1 MQPAQLRRLLDRFRQ
16 GEIGIEK
23 VLERLAT
30 LPFEDIGDARIDHH
44 RVLRRGAPEIIFGEG
59 KSPDQIVRIAERM
72 LAAGGMAIASRLSAP
87 ALAAIEARLPAA
99 ATYPE
104 ARLAVIGARPA
115 RRPTGALVCCAG
127 TTDIPVAEEAALTL
141 EALGHEVSR
150 LTDIGVAGL
159 HRLLASH
166 EELVAA
172 SVIITVAGME
182 GALPSVVAGLV
193 ACPVIGVPTSVG
205 YGVSMGGISALLA
218 MLNSCSGGLLVVNI
232 DNGVGAALAAHAIL
246 RLHEPP
252 LDSSTPGS

>member
-1 MQPAQLRRLLDRFRQ
+1 MQPAQLRRLLDRLVDGQ
-16 GEIGIEK
+16 IDIEE

-44 RVLRRGAPEIIFGEG
+44 RALRRGAPEIIFGQG
-59 KSPDQIVRIAERM
+59 KSPEQIVRIAERM
-72 LAAGGMAIASRLSAP
+72 LAAGGTVIASRLSP
-87 ALAAIEARLPAA
+87 EALTAIETGLPAA
-99 ATYPE
+99 ATHPE
-104 ARLAVIGARPA
+104 ARLAVIGPLPS
-115 RRPTGALVCCAG
+115 RRQSGALVCCAG

-141 EALGHEVSR
+141 EALGHEVTR

-166 EELVAA
+166 ETLAAA
-172 SVIITVAGME
+172 SVIIVVAGME

-193 ACPVIGVPTSVG
+193 ACPVIGVPSSVG
-205 YGVSMGGISALLA
+205 YGTSLGGISALLS

-246 RLHEPP
+246 RERPLAPP
-252 LDSSTPGS
+252 RPGS